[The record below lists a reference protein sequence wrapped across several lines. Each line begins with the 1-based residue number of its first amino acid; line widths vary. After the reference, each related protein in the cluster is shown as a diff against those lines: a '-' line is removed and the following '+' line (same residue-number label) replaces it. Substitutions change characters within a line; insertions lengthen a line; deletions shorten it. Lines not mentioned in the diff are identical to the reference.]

1 MRHLKRW
8 LAVCLTALLI
18 VPGTPVSEARLLLVN
33 AAEIEESVAETTD
46 EETVETVEEEPDG
59 NIESVQKADT
69 ASTDSEESLGTAE
82 EEGDNDG
89 DPGDNV
95 SLEGENAG
103 EGIKSDTIETESTD
117 GGSDSA
123 GEGELVEE
131 SLQSEMME
139 EMETMN
145 TQETGEGAGADQ
157 PAASEGDIIANGA
170 DGNITW
176 TIDAG
181 GKLTIEGTGDYTG
194 YLDTNPNL
202 WGGYL
207 ESITSAEVRVTGMT
221 KAASLFEGCSNLT
234 SLDLSGFD
242 SSNIKDMSNMFR
254 QCRSLTSL
262 DLSSLDTGN
271 VTNMGFMFLGCS
283 NLTSLDLSG
292 FDTSNVRSM
301 LSMFLGCS
309 NLTSLDLSGFDTSNT
324 TDMSY
329 MFSDCSGL
337 TGLDVSSF
345 DTSNVEHMSWM
356 FNGCSNLTSLDVSG
370 FNTGNVK
377 DIGLMFAGCDSLVSL
392 DLSSFDIGGANG
404 IGYMISGCNNLTTIH
419 TPYNI
424 SESILLPS
432 VENTVWRLLDGTE
445 TTELPQ
451 GLDYS
456 VEIKRYNIS
465 NNEKED
471 GSGSDGSGNDNSGSN
486 SSNNNTSDSSA
497 ATAAEA
503 SSVSY
508 TVAGGDTLWKIAVQ
522 FYGDG
527 NQWRRIYE
535 NNKDVLRNPD
545 KIYAGQV
552 LEIALTEDGN
562 ENIEDEVFYDDF
574 TEAGTYTVQSGD
586 SLWKIATKVYGSGRR
601 WREIFEAN
609 MDEISDASQ
618 IHAGQVLIIPE

>member
-1 MRHLKRW
+1 M
-8 LAVCLTALLI
+8 
-18 VPGTPVSEARLLLVN
+18 
-33 AAEIEESVAETTD
+33 
-46 EETVETVEEEPDG
+46 
-59 NIESVQKADT
+59 
-69 ASTDSEESLGTAE
+69 
-82 EEGDNDG
+82 
-89 DPGDNV
+89 
-95 SLEGENAG
+95 
-103 EGIKSDTIETESTD
+103 
-117 GGSDSA
+117 
-123 GEGELVEE
+123 
-131 SLQSEMME
+131 
-139 EMETMN
+139 
-145 TQETGEGAGADQ
+145 
-157 PAASEGDIIANGA
+157 
-170 DGNITW
+170 
-176 TIDAG
+176 
-181 GKLTIEGTGDYTG
+181 
-194 YLDTNPNL
+194 
-202 WGGYL
+202 

-271 VTNMGFMFLGCS
+271 VTNMGFMFFGCS

-337 TGLDVSSF
+337 TGLDVSGF

-377 DIGLMFAGCDSLVSL
+377 DIGLMFGNCDSLISL

-404 IGYMISGCNNLTTIH
+404 IENIVGGCNNLTTIH

-424 SESILLPS
+424 SLSILLPS

-445 TTELPQ
+445 TTEMPQ
-451 GLDYS
+451 GLNYS

-471 GSGSDGSGNDNSGSN
+471 GSGGDGSGSN
-486 SSNNNTSDSSA
+486 SSNSNTSDSST
-497 ATAAEA
+497 ATAEA
-503 SSVSY
+503 SSLSY

-535 NNKDVLRNPD
+535 NNKDVLSNPD

-552 LEIALTEDGN
+552 LEIALTADGN
-562 ENIEDEVFYDDF
+562 ENIGDEVFYDDF

-586 SLWKIATKVYGSGRR
+586 SLWKIATKIYGSGRR

-609 MDEISDASQ
+609 MDEIPDASQ